1 MNRKLFSVNVT
12 VAASAMAVAASTAI
26 APAQAAFMGVGAC
39 TGNSLTL
46 NIIVSN
52 NCSLEIGGQRLSNF
66 TASLNPATVGGA
78 TPDALS
84 DISLAG
90 YSSAFGSGIDLS
102 GGFSASGN
110 QFIDLKLNY
119 MVEAVDPGALIN
131 SVYLGFNGKA
141 SGTGY
146 AEIVETVT
154 NYFNGDVLAQ
164 ISVNTSNPVNSLFA
178 STPFTPLKKVLISKD
193 LFLKGGGDGR
203 ATLSDMKNLT
213 TTVPTPA
220 LLPGLVGMGIAAFR
234 RQRKQT
240 AELA

>member
-66 TASLNPATVGGA
+66 TANLNPAT
-78 TPDALS
+78 S

-102 GGFSASGN
+102 GGFFAGVN
-110 QFIDLKLNY
+110 EFIDLKLNY
-119 MVEAVDPGALIN
+119 MVEAMDPGVLIN

-154 NYFNGDVLAQ
+154 NNFTGSAIAQ
-164 ISVNTSNPVNSLFA
+164 ISVNTSNSVNTLVA

-193 LFLKGGGDGR
+193 LYLRGGADGR
-203 ATLSDMKNLT
+203 ASLSEMKNLT